1 MAAFRW
7 TVTALEATLLGRDG
21 SNRDVQNWT
30 QLAAAAIISQLWPS
44 RQNLLD
50 RYPISQTAC
59 SSSSASHPRPTTCTA
74 LTYYK
79 HISLNIRYFSI
90 YFLHQAS
97 NDIQMRTVWKRLR
110 SERNWALC
118 ASSTADEMMSDG
130 LSACFY
136 LESRVMRRG
145 YRADIQKQLADSSI
159 AAKLSQQ
166 LRAASNFERPY
177 FISPYSRAI
186 SFPAFVYVHLC
197 ALNCRRARSSR
208 TCSPTY
214 MYMGARLHIYYPH
227 ILVAV

>member
-1 MAAFRW
+1 ML
-7 TVTALEATLLGRDG
+7 LECL
-21 SNRDVQNWT
+21 NRDVQNWP

-136 LESRVMRRG
+136 LESRVMRCG
-145 YRADIQKQLADSSI
+145 YQADIQKQLADSSI

-177 FISPYSRAI
+177 SPSIAASRTSP
-186 SFPAFVYVHLC
+186 SFPL
-197 ALNCRRARSSR
+197 ARSSIPV
-208 TCSPTY
+208 S
-214 MYMGARLHIYYPH
+214 
-227 ILVAV
+227 LVADFFAKYGVCVPAAGSLRLLFKMEHQYIILRLGPMYIC